1 MGLDLSRND
10 RRIVLFGQLLTTLT
24 SPNDAE
30 LLAFHSDIQLD
41 DIKVDRLQ
49 AKAETQRQLF
59 D

>member
-1 MGLDLSRND
+1 M
-10 RRIVLFGQLLTTLT
+10 IFGQLLTTLT
-24 SPNDAE
+24 SPDDAE

-49 AKAETQRQLF
+49 AKAETQRLLF